1 VKAWAAGALGA
12 LAVAT
17 VFAGI
22 VVQRAKDA
30 PALLRAVVVTRAF
43 TPDGDGHRD
52 VASIRL
58 RLGRRDRVSVTVMAA
73 DGRPVRR
80 LVTARRVPAGGLLRV
95 LWTGRTDAGG
105 RAPPGPYRGRVVL
118 PRGGRTTR
126 SASLQAACCC
136 RAAAATGR
144 RSTRRSATTSCT
156 ATWRGSSPCTASTA

>member
-30 PALLRAVVVTRAF
+30 PALLRAVRVTRAF
-43 TPDGDGHRD
+43 TPNGDGHRD

-58 RLGRRDRVSVTVMAA
+58 RLGRRDRVTVTVLDA

-80 LVTARRVPAGGLLRV
+80 LVSSRPVRAGGLLRA
-95 LWTGRTDAGG
+95 LWNGRTDAG
-105 RAPPGPYRGRVVL
+105 APAPAGVYRVRVAL
-118 PRGGRTTR
+118 PRGGRTIELTDSIR
-126 SASLQAACCC
+126 LLPGVA
-136 RAAAATGR
+136 GR
-144 RSTRRSATTSCT
+144 
-156 ATWRGSSPCTASTA
+156 

>member
-105 RAPPGPYRGRVVL
+105 RAPPGTYRVRVVL
-118 PRGGRTTR
+118 PRGGRTIDLVDSIR
-126 SASLQAACCC
+126 LIAP
-136 RAAAATGR
+136 RAGATG
-144 RSTRRSATTSCT
+144 
-156 ATWRGSSPCTASTA
+156 G